1 VKVVPIVYD
10 SEELTAVVEIVLQ
23 SDGGVQVLR
32 SGALI
37 KSEDVREIV

>member
-1 VKVVPIVYD
+1 MKVVPIVYD

-23 SDGGVQVLR
+23 SDGVQVLR
-32 SGALI
+32 SGALM